1 MLRYSERAS
10 IVLSIEHKNR
20 REYGILRASI
30 NGMIRRSNDWVGIS
44 TKPLG
49 AKYITAMIIPRL
61 PTEVGTSMDATT
73 YTTEYSV
80 LRSPRGSRNDCYT
93 CLPGKMARGIS

>member
-49 AKYITAMIIPRL
+49 AKYFTAMIIPRL
-61 PTEVGTSMDATT
+61 PTEVGTSMDG
-73 YTTEYSV
+73 YNIYMHGV
-80 LRSPRGSRNDCYT
+80 LRSPRGSRNDWYT
-93 CLPGKMARGIS
+93 CLPGKMARVIS